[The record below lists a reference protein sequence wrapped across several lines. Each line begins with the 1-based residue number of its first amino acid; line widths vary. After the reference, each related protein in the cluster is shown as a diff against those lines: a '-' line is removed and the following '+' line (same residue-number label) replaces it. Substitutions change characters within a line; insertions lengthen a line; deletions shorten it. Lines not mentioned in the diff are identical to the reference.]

1 MGLPP
6 VLLVV
11 LVMLLIVTAAGAVVT
26 YVAFPARG
34 RAVPHVPW
42 LGEALDRGAEKV
54 GLAADD
60 DADAPLR
67 R

>member
-1 MGLPP
+1 L
-6 VLLVV
+6 VVV
-11 LVMLLIVTAAGAVVT
+11 LVMLVIVVAAAAVVT

-42 LGEALDRGAEKV
+42 LGEALDRGAEKG
-54 GLAADD
+54 GLFDD
-60 DADAPLR
+60 DAADAQPPR